1 MALGVV
7 IFNVQEIGGFFEACD
22 VPVEVSQPF
31 VNVRVAGADVSN
43 VALEVLDIY
52 GLRNC

>member
-7 IFNVQEIGGFFEACD
+7 VFNVQEVGGFFEARD
-22 VPVEVSQPF
+22 VPIEISQPF
-31 VNVRVAGADVSN
+31 VNVRVAGADVPN

-52 GLRNC
+52 GLHNC

>member
-7 IFNVQEIGGFFEACD
+7 VFNVQEAGGFFEACN

-31 VNVRVAGADVSN
+31 VNVWIAGADVSN

-52 GLRNC
+52 GLHNC